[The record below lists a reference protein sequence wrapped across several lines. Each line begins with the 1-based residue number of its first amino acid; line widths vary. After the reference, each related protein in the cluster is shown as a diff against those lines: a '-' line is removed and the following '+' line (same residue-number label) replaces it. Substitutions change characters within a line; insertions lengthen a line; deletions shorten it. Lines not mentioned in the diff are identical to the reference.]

1 MSLINQVLQDLDAR
15 RAAHGV
21 GSTLPNDVR
30 PLPKSQ
36 RTQLPMILAIVVLLV
51 LAGGLAAYHW
61 EMRQD
66 AAQLATPGIPA
77 AVATTEVT
85 TVSPAAPAPLA
96 RAQQEPLQ
104 SPPPAAANVP
114 DSGDRLRHGD
124 PVTQPTEQ
132 QKGAQPASDAAV
144 GEKSAATDHRF
155 ADDRGK
161 GVVAEQPLPAAAG
174 LAPQGAGKSTTTP
187 VIERTE
193 ASGSPRER
201 AESDYRKALAK
212 LEQGRIAE
220 AMEGLRHALWQDP
233 LHGPSR
239 QVLVRLLLDAKR
251 PDEAALVLQEG
262 LPGQPGQI
270 GWAMTLARLQVD
282 RGDLAGAAQTLDH
295 TLPAAAGNADYQG
308 FMAHVLQRLGRN
320 SEAAEHYQA
329 ATRLAPGD
337 GRWWL
342 GLGLVLEADGR
353 SAEARAALLRAKS
366 AANLSAELA
375 ALVEQKLR

>member
-51 LAGGLAAYHW
+51 FAGGLAAYHW

-77 AVATTEVT
+77 AVATAEVT
-85 TVSPAAPAPLA
+85 TVSPPAPAPLA

-104 SPPPAAANVP
+104 SQPPAAANVP
-114 DSGDRLRHGD
+114 DSGDRRRHGD

-144 GEKSAATDHRF
+144 AEKSAATDHRF

-174 LAPQGAGKSTTTP
+174 LAPQGAGKSTTP

-233 LHGPSR
+233 LHAPSR

-353 SAEARAALLRAKS
+353 SGEARAALLRAKS
-366 AANLSAELA
+366 TANLSAELA

>member
-1 MSLINQVLQDLDAR
+1 MSLLNRVLQDLDAR

-30 PLPKSQ
+30 PLPKPQ
-36 RTQLPMILAIVVLLV
+36 KTQLPMILAIVVLLV

-61 EMRQD
+61 EMRQE
-66 AAQLATPGIPA
+66 AAQPATPGIPA
-77 AVATTEVT
+77 AVATADVT
-85 TVSPAAPAPLA
+85 TVSPPTPAPLA
-96 RAQQEPLQ
+96 RAQQEALQ
-104 SPPPAAANVP
+104 SELPATVNVP

-132 QKGAQPASDAAV
+132 QKRAQPASDAAV
-144 GEKSAATDHRF
+144 AEKSAATDHRL

-174 LAPQGAGKSTTTP
+174 LAPQGAGKSATTP

-212 LEQGRIAE
+212 LDQGRIAE

-239 QVLVRLLLDAKR
+239 QVLVRLLLDANR

-262 LPGQPGQI
+262 LLGQPGQI

-282 RGDLAGAAQTLDH
+282 RGDLAGAGQTLDH
-295 TLPAAAGNADYQG
+295 SLPAAAGNADYQG

-353 SAEARAALLRAKS
+353 SSEARAALLRAKS
-366 AANLSAELA
+366 AANLSAELS
-375 ALVEQKLR
+375 ALVDQKLR